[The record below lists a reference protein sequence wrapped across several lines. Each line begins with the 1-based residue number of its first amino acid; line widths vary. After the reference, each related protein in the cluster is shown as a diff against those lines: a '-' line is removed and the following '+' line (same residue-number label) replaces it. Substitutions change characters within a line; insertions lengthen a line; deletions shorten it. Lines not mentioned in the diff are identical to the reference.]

1 MGEIETVDCRSFPT
15 PGPGWARRGGPGA
28 RGGHQPGLLSWG
40 NGLLCG
46 WPTRPKG
53 SCRPQHSPGEPP
65 VPFSWQNRH
74 RAISC
79 PSEPWPGILT
89 GYTGREQKGNTS
101 GSVWPWGLPLACLGW
116 QPLHGG
122 SSDSLVPLTPS
133 PGTKTETRSRRPCG
147 LGLGP
152 RVARTELT
160 CSWSAAV
167 RSVCTG
173 GAWRCPG
180 PGASAD
186 SRLLPSL
193 GPLLPASAWTAPP

>member
-1 MGEIETVDCRSFPT
+1 MGVTSLVSSAGAMGSFVDGQPDPRALADLSTALGSPRCPSAGRTGTGLFLAPLS
-15 PGPGWARRGGPGA
+15 
-28 RGGHQPGLLSWG
+28 PGLG
-40 NGLLCG
+40 
-46 WPTRPKG
+46 
-53 SCRPQHSPGEPP
+53 
-65 VPFSWQNRH
+65 FSLATQVLR
-74 RAISC
+74 
-79 PSEPWPGILT
+79 
-89 GYTGREQKGNTS
+89 GREQKGNTS